1 MSSGY
6 AVQLKNAVRALL
18 LSLPLLAAASVGA
31 AETYTFAVV
40 PQFEQRK
47 LFRIWKPVVEE
58 VTRRSG
64 VQLKLV
70 ATLTVAEFE
79 RELSDG
85 AFDFNYANPYH
96 IMRESRRQGYVPLV
110 RDSQPLTGLVVVARD
125 SPLRSLADL
134 DGKTLAVPSPNA
146 LGASLLLR
154 ADLELNRVRVAV
166 VDVKTH
172 SSVYLNVANRL
183 VDAGGGVHK
192 TFAEQDQSIRDGL
205 RVLYTTR
212 GMPSHPVSAHPRV
225 AASVREAVRR
235 AFLEMAATPAG
246 RALLEDVQMP
256 NAVATSIDEY
266 LVMQDWGL
274 EKYWVER

>member
-1 MSSGY
+1 MSGGY
-6 AVQLKNAVRALL
+6 AVQLRRALRALL
-18 LSLPLLAAASVGA
+18 LALPLLAATGASA
-31 AETYTFAVV
+31 SETYTFAVV

-47 LFRIWKPVVEE
+47 LFRIWKPVIDE
-58 VTRRSG
+58 VARRSG

-79 RELSDG
+79 RELSAG
-85 AFDFNYANPYH
+85 SFDFSYANPYH
-96 IMRESRRQGYVPLV
+96 ILRESRRQGYVPLL
-110 RDSQPLTGLVVVARD
+110 RDSQPLTGVLVVARD
-125 SPLRSLADL
+125 SPVRSLADL

-154 ADLELNRVRVAV
+154 ADLELHRVRVAV

-192 TFAEQDQSIRDGL
+192 TLDEQDENIRKGL
-205 RVLYTTR
+205 RILYTTR

-225 AASVREAVRR
+225 PAGVRDAVRR
-235 AFLEMAATPAG
+235 AFFDLAATPAG

-256 NAVATSIDEY
+256 NPVGTSIDDY

>member
-1 MSSGY
+1 MSGGY
-6 AVQLKNAVRALL
+6 AVQLKSALRALL
-18 LSLPLLAAASVGA
+18 WSLPLLAANGVGA
-31 AETYTFAVV
+31 AEIYTFAVV

-58 VTRRSG
+58 VSRRSG

-79 RELSDG
+79 RELSAG

-96 IMRESRRQGYVPLV
+96 IMRESRRQGYVPLI

-154 ADLELNRVRVAV
+154 ADLELHRVRVAV

-192 TFAEQDQSIRDGL
+192 TLAEQDESIRNGL
-205 RVLYTTR
+205 RILYTTR

-225 AASVREAVRR
+225 AAGVREAVRR
-235 AFLEMAATPAG
+235 AFLDMAATPAG
-246 RALLEDVQMP
+246 RALLDDVPMP
-256 NAVATSIDEY
+256 NAVAASIDDY